1 MILHQNRKEI
11 KKDIDKYKMGQITE
25 FMEKEHN
32 KIFDILDKIEN
43 KKDTNLILELKRIVE
58 NHIFIEEKFIFK
70 TSENEIN
77 RLIPEHKEILWL
89 IKMQNFNEL
98 KILLIKHVNLEIN
111 EFYPKLDLKLNEKEK
126 CSIIDDIKKCS
137 VYL

>member
-98 KILLIKHVNLEIN
+98 KIW
-111 EFYPKLDLKLNEKEK
+111 
-126 CSIIDDIKKCS
+126 
-137 VYL
+137 